1 MKNLGLLCA
10 VIAAVL
16 AFISCEKE
24 NIGVFG
30 SGVMTSFGKWN
41 IIGKTV
47 QWTTPA
53 AINMKMAFCIAL

>member
-24 NIGVFG
+24 NIGVFNPKAKINKIYSESDG
-30 SGVMTSFGKWN
+30 HYLKE
-41 IIGKTV
+41 
-47 QWTTPA
+47 QW
-53 AINMKMAFCIAL
+53 LWSDDQLRQV

>member
-24 NIGVFG
+24 NIGVF
-30 SGVMTSFGKWN
+30 SPKA
-41 IIGKTV
+41 K
-47 QWTTPA
+47 
-53 AINMKMAFCIAL
+53 INKIYSESDGHYLFPK